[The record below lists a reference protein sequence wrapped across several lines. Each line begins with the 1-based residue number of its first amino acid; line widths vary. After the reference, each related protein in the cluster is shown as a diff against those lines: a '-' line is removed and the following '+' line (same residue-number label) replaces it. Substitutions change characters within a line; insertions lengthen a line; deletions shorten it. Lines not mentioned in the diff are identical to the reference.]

1 MTATVH
7 MASPELH
14 ETGVDMSENRNSTSD
29 REPEF
34 DGVKI
39 GRPATGRLIDAGD
52 RSLAD
57 LPEDLAALR
66 DLHGVG
72 PRAISLL
79 QEARGR

>member
-1 MTATVH
+1 
-7 MASPELH
+7 
-14 ETGVDMSENRNSTSD
+14 MSENRNSTSD

-39 GRPATGRLIDAGD
+39 GRPATGRLIDAGY